1 MPNRCKSEFSIET
14 TMAFACIA
22 SGEAAPSKPVGTNQ
36 RIRQIITKNNVIA
49 RSLLNKFISQNQ

>member
-1 MPNRCKSEFSIET
+1 
-14 TMAFACIA
+14 MAFACIA